1 MSLFG
6 LYKSARGCD
15 RTLADEALS
24 GNLCRCTGYR
34 PIIAA
39 AQRMHAL
46 PPAAGWRGPG
56 SDAQGRRL
64 VSDEERALA
73 AQLAA
78 LRRTSSLEMEFA
90 GQRYFAPASADELA
104 ALCLAHPDARLIAGA
119 TDVGLWVTKQ
129 HRELGTLI
137 YTGNVREL
145 LATRT
150 TPEAL
155 EIGAAVS
162 LTDAFALI
170 GRHYPTLAEVWSRFG
185 SVPIRNSGTLGGN
198 LANGS
203 PIGDSMP
210 VLLALGATLI
220 LRLGTARRELPLEA
234 FYLDY
239 QQTAREPG
247 EFVETVRIPLP
258 VPGAEVRAYK
268 LSKRFDQDI
277 SAVFVCFHLR
287 RDARSLDA
295 PIAEIRIG
303 CGGMAAIP
311 KRATHCERALSGGH
325 WDDNAIMNAQVALD
339 RDFAPISDMRAS
351 TAYRLAALKNL
362 LRRFYI
368 ETTQPGI
375 ATRAI
380 DFVAS

>member
-1 MSLFG
+1 
-6 LYKSARGCD
+6 
-15 RTLADEALS
+15 
-24 GNLCRCTGYR
+24 
-34 PIIAA
+34 
-39 AQRMHAL
+39 
-46 PPAAGWRGPG
+46 
-56 SDAQGRRL
+56 
-64 VSDEERALA
+64 
-73 AQLAA
+73 
-78 LRRTSSLEMEFA
+78 
-90 GQRYFAPASADELA
+90 
-104 ALCLAHPDARLIAGA
+104 
-119 TDVGLWVTKQ
+119 
-129 HRELGTLI
+129 LI

-145 LATRT
+145 LAIRT

-239 QQTAREPG
+239 QQTARQPG